1 MRAYLGGDDKAFEA
15 LYRRHSGKVY
25 GYLRK
30 KLSDRAVVDEVFQ
43 SVFLKLHQTR
53 RNYDPAYPFAQ
64 WLFVVAKTTLFDH
77 FRKAGRQVK
86 VLDEPFD
93 EELLSQNPPSPALN
107 SGKELEALG
116 ALPPEQRQ
124 AVEMRVFDER
134 SYEEIAVKLSRSQE
148 SVRQMV
154 SRGLKKLRLLRGGS

>member
-1 MRAYLGGDDKAFEA
+1 MRAYLGGDEKAFEA

-30 KLSDRAVVDEVFQ
+30 RLSDRAAADEVFQ

-77 FRKAGRQVK
+77 FRKASRQVK
-86 VLDEPFD
+86 VSDEPFN
-93 EELLSQNPPSPALN
+93 EGLLSQNQPSPALN
-107 SGKELEALG
+107 NEKELEALG
-116 ALPPEQRQ
+116 LLPAKQRQ
-124 AVEMRVFDER
+124 AIEMRVLDER
-134 SYEEIAVKLSRSQE
+134 SYEEIAAKLSRSQE
-148 SVRQMV
+148 NVRQMV
-154 SRGLKKLRLLRGGS
+154 SRGLKKLRLLRGRS